1 MWLVCL
7 CVGLVVGQMMMI
19 DSGVMDGGMMDD
31 GSMDNLVG
39 QMDVVEVL
47 DIMVVIEE
55 NIIII
60 LILVLIEG
68 QGFFI
73 MYLIIFI

>member
-39 QMDVVEVL
+39 
-47 DIMVVIEE
+47 
-55 NIIII
+55 
-60 LILVLIEG
+60 
-68 QGFFI
+68 
-73 MYLIIFI
+73 

>member
-31 GSMDNLVG
+31 GSMDSLVG

-73 MYLIIFI
+73 MY

>member
-73 MYLIIFI
+73 IY

>member
-60 LILVLIEG
+60 LIFVLIEG

-73 MYLIIFI
+73 MY

>member
-60 LILVLIEG
+60 LIFVFIEG

-73 MYLIIFI
+73 MY

>member
-73 MYLIIFI
+73 MY